1 MNYRVSGASLMPSS
15 DICELNLNGNTVI
28 QGDNAVVLKRYM
40 EQLEGKV
47 DVIVTDPPYNVSLK
61 GSYNDTFTD
70 DEWEQFIEQRFSL
83 AYQTLKDGAV
93 CFVHIADKTYAQ
105 LRMILDGI
113 FGKKCYLGT
122 IIQDKCNAQN
132 DAHNIQVNHD
142 FICVYGKNVS
152 SKTDILYTI
161 EQKKVKLEH
170 DEYGYWYK
178 GAGIVTGG
186 EGGILERRQ
195 NLGYSIYV
203 SPSGECHAVDDYDKD
218 KVIGS
223 DDECVVYYDDYELD
237 EPIDGCTTTRQ
248 LVEKGYR
255 RIRPPRKGAK
265 LGCWTWGI
273 DTFNSR
279 SHEIMATDGGAIAKK
294 MYVDDTSVIHEDG
307 NDYFVKETKQASR
320 SIISFPSANGTK
332 QLESV
337 AGEKRMFLNPKNVDM
352 ESYLISLYHR
362 TDGSSDNLLVM
373 DFFAGSGTTGQA
385 AFACGDRFI
394 LITNNEVEPVKI
406 KAFFKQHGVNGK
418 KQQEQW
424 KLEHGDEWNEF
435 VDANGNCSYVLRKR
449 LDNIGGLAYK
459 YVVCD

>member
-1 MNYRVSGASLMPSS
+1 M
-15 DICELNLNGNTVI
+15 NGNTVI
-28 QGDNAVVLKRYM
+28 QGDNAVVLERYM
-40 EQLEGKV
+40 VQLEGKV

-70 DEWEQFIEQRFSL
+70 DEWELFIEQRFSL
-83 AYQTLKDGAV
+83 AYRTLKDGGV

-105 LRMILDGI
+105 LRMILDRI

-170 DEYGYWYK
+170 DEHGYWYK
-178 GAGIVTGG
+178 GSGIVTGG

-237 EPIDGCTTTRQ
+237 EPIDGCTTTHQ

-279 SHEIMATDGGAIAKK
+279 RHEIMATDGGAIAKK

-307 NDYFVKETKQASR
+307 NDYFIKETKQASR

-435 VDANGNCSYVLRKR
+435 VNANGNCSYVLRKR